1 MERKDMLKKLAS
13 YVLTIGIITGSG
25 SILSG
30 CKSDNNKKDYI
41 VLYNDD
47 NAIIYDA
54 DNTEWYYENKYSCIK
69 IRDNGKSFI
78 SSNYLFYSNYSID
91 EIESHVK
98 ALIGEDGNIS
108 YYNFDEEKK
117 LKKTR

>member
-13 YVLTIGIITGSG
+13 YALTIGIITGTS
-25 SILSG
+25 SVLSG
-30 CKSDNNKKDYI
+30 CNNKKDYI

-91 EIESHVK
+91 EIESQVK
-98 ALIGEDGNIS
+98 KLIGEDGNIS
-108 YYNFDEEKK
+108 YYNFAEEKT